1 MSNVVNSTCN
11 QLTVNWNNIS
21 TATNYR
27 VWRSTTNTPFNFGV
41 GDGWTNIATKAAGA
55 TTHTDNTVTGGSS
68 YYYIVEAVGIGGSTA
83 SNSYGQIVVT
93 CAGTITVTVTPNIN
107 TSWSLN
113 GPQPNTC
120 NPCATTVYS
129 SRIVGAY
136 SLSGVANLAG
146 YAPAVVN
153 PAQGNSQTLTNG
165 GNISWTINY
174 PPAAPT
180 ISNVVNSTCNQ
191 LTVNW
196 NNISTATNYR
206 VWRSTTNTPFNFG
219 VGDGWTNIATKAA
232 GATTHTDN
240 TVTGGSSYY
249 YIVEAV
255 GIGGRTASNSYG
267 STIAIICAANLS
279 GSSKTI
285 SQLQRA
291 AYSNNTV
298 IKEGD
303 LVTFQIGITNTG
315 SSSATINYICDTP
328 SANFITLRNLNASGS
343 GVNVLGRG
351 NLPRNTGRCSGANTY
366 DLDISGVKTTGGSWT
381 VTF

>member
-1 MSNVVNSTCN
+1 
-11 QLTVNWNNIS
+11 
-21 TATNYR
+21 
-27 VWRSTTNTPFNFGV
+27 

-83 SNSYGQIVVT
+83 SNSYG
-93 CAGTITVTVTPNIN
+93 
-107 TSWSLN
+107 
-113 GPQPNTC
+113 
-120 NPCATTVYS
+120 
-129 SRIVGAY
+129 
-136 SLSGVANLAG
+136 
-146 YAPAVVN
+146 
-153 PAQGNSQTLTNG
+153 
-165 GNISWTINY
+165 
-174 PPAAPT
+174 
-180 ISNVVNSTCNQ
+180 
-191 LTVNW
+191 
-196 NNISTATNYR
+196 
-206 VWRSTTNTPFNFG
+206 
-219 VGDGWTNIATKAA
+219 
-232 GATTHTDN
+232 
-240 TVTGGSSYY
+240 
-249 YIVEAV
+249 
-255 GIGGRTASNSYG
+255 

-285 SQLQRA
+285 SQVQGA

-343 GVNVLGRG
+343 GVNVRGRG

-381 VTF
+381 VTFDSNFQSSGAGRLEVCSNTAVIYFSDAEGNKTQTVRFPSRLCSKSNIGNPNFQEVAP